1 MPEEACRFREGG
13 AGPARDGIIRASMQ
27 VVTGAFGYIGR
38 YVARALLARGETV
51 RTITTHTD
59 KPNPFGPAVE
69 AFPYSFDDPAAL
81 TESLRG
87 ATTLYNAYWVRFDHG
102 DSSFEKAV
110 RNTSTLFRCAR
121 EAGVSRIVQ
130 VSVTRCS
137 LDSPLPY
144 YRGKARQ
151 EEALRSSGVP
161 FTIVRPTLVFGREDL
176 LVNNIAWLLR
186 TFPVFPLFGSG
197 SYRVQP
203 VFAGDLA
210 ELAVEAA
217 LGEPGRTF
225 DAVGPETFTF
235 EELVR
240 LLASAVGSRARIV
253 RVPPALGIAAGR
265 LVGLFLRDVVLT
277 RDELRGLMDEKLTSE
292 EAPNAPTRFTEW
304 LRAHRAEVGT
314 AYTSELARHFRWRDG
329 GKREREAARL
339 G

>member
-1 MPEEACRFREGG
+1 MH
-13 AGPARDGIIRASMQ
+13 

-38 YVARALLARGETV
+38 YLARRLLERGESV
-51 RTITTHTD
+51 RTITTHVD

-69 AFPYSFDDPAAL
+69 AFPYSFDDPDAL
-81 TESLRG
+81 ARSLRG
-87 ATTLYNAYWVRFDHG
+87 ATTLFNTYWVRFDHA

-110 RNTSTLFRCAR
+110 RNTETLFRCAR

-151 EEALRSSGVP
+151 EEALRASGVP
-161 FTIVRPTLVFGREDL
+161 FSIVRPTLVFGREDV

-186 TFPVFPLFGSG
+186 SFPVFPVFGSG

-203 VFAGDLA
+203 VFVEDLA
-210 ELAVEAA
+210 RIAVDAA
-217 LGEPGRTF
+217 RDEPGQVV
-225 DAVGPETFTF
+225 DAIGPETFTF

-240 LLASAVGSRARIV
+240 LIGSAVRPGTRFV
-253 RVPPALGIAAGR
+253 RVPPWLGVAAGKAI
-265 LVGLFLRDVVLT
+265 GLFLGDVVLT
-277 RDELRGLMDEKLTSE
+277 RDELRGLMDEMLTSTR
-292 EAPNAPTRFTEW
+292 APNGTTRFSDW
-304 LRAHRAEVGT
+304 LAAHCDEVGDS
-314 AYTSELARHFRWRDG
+314 YTSEMARHFRWHAGEEETRQL
-329 GKREREAARL
+329 ARL